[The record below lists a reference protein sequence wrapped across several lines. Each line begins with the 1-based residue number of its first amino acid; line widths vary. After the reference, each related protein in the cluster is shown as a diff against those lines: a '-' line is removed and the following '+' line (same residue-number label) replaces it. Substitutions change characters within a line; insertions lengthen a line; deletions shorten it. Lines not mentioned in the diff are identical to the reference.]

1 MRFNTHKYTRYRSF
15 QAFDDGQPRA
25 PLYVMHCVIL

>member
-1 MRFNTHKYTRYRSF
+1 MRFNIHKYTRYRSI
-15 QAFDDGQPRA
+15 QAVDEGQPSA